1 MAIRRRSSNSIRRV
15 VSGIDPALPLAN
27 VRPLEAVAGAAIAA
41 RRLTLWLVAAFGL
54 TALFLAVVG
63 IYGVMNQAV
72 RQRTHEFGVRQ
83 ALGATRGDILRLV
96 LSSGAILSVVGLC
109 GGVLL
114 AILSTRLFA
123 VDALPRQRVRSAHV
137 CVRHAGAARRRVVRG
152 VPPGTARDAR
162 EPVDGATGDGIVS
175 SSSLS
180 SMAGPLGLRH
190 GSRASTATND
200 ARSRACSPMLVSPA
214 TERPRLEMRH
224 SSESRVASAASVIE
238 SLITPR

>member
-1 MAIRRRSSNSIRRV
+1 M
-15 VSGIDPALPLAN
+15 
-27 VRPLEAVAGAAIAA
+27 AGAAIAA

-162 EPVDGATGDGIVS
+162 EPVDRATGDGIAQV
-175 SSSLS
+175 LS
-180 SMAGPLGLRH
+180 HKSEGFVPRTADTRFWQTRAAALR
-190 GSRASTATND
+190 
-200 ARSRACSPMLVSPA
+200 ARSG
-214 TERPRLEMRH
+214 
-224 SSESRVASAASVIE
+224 RVAR
-238 SLITPR
+238 SLCSLVPGKCAG